1 MKLEKSHFTENLV
14 RINAL
19 RFNKWVF
26 EPGMLF
32 KSELKWWGDRGWRGE
47 RHSGLDLLSYESDD
61 GTVKTIGAHIKVPV
75 IYEGTLV
82 RRIKDFLGYTVFV
95 AHESYEGDS
104 RLYTIYGHVL
114 PAPDVPAGSPVKE
127 GPVIATL
134 PEAAETNVPGHLHIA
149 VALIPKDIPIE
160 SFSWKLLNE
169 TANIHFFD
177 PLHII

>member
-1 MKLEKSHFTENLV
+1 MKLEKAHFTENLV

-32 KSELKWWGDRGWRGE
+32 KSELKWWADRGGRGE
-47 RHSGLDLLSYESDD
+47 IHNGLDLLSYETDD
-61 GTVKTIGAHIKVPV
+61 GTVKKIGTDTKVPV
-75 IYEGTLV
+75 IYEGRIV

-95 AHESYEGDS
+95 AHDIYEGDS
-104 RLYTIYGHVL
+104 RLFTIYGHVL
-114 PAPDVPAGSPVKE
+114 PIPEVPLGCTVEE
-127 GPVIATL
+127 GPIIATL
-134 PEAAETNVPGHLHIA
+134 SDAAETKVPVHLHLS